1 MSIPMKTIP
10 GYFNEKPGIQVGTKM
25 EGDIRLGSDGR
36 YVFDEQGVRFLKQ
49 MGVDWVMVGDVPEHN
64 AKTYKAVR
72 EQLEE
77 RGLKIYRLQNI
88 ELHNMPA
95 VTLGLPDRDRMIDRY
110 LQNITDL
117 GEAGIHYATYAHMGN
132 GIWRGDA
139 RREVR
144 GGATAGGLDLVPISD
159 VCCPPTGALSNFRM
173 SNLAYNSQPL
183 DLLLADGRVVYTD
196 VQFKETTYFKQ
207 IRPGTYQFYLA
218 ETNLLP
224 MPSYLDIE
232 TMDSAFIGMA
242 PPFSALASLQ
252 LEAAPRSTYTL
263 YVLSGGSG
271 SNEIQTLVV
280 TDR

>member
-1 MSIPMKTIP
+1 MVPGWPRWSSI
-10 GYFNEKPGIQVGTKM
+10 
-25 EGDIRLGSDGR
+25 
-36 YVFDEQGVRFLKQ
+36 RFL
-49 MGVDWVMVGDVPEHN
+49 N
-64 AKTYKAVR
+64 AARSYPPFRIFIGSTLAVR
-72 EQLEE
+72 SLEFTAVSS
-77 RGLKIYRLQNI
+77 YRR
-88 ELHNMPA
+88 MA
-95 VTLGLPDRDRMIDRY
+95 SGYRSVT
-110 LQNITDL
+110 
-117 GEAGIHYATYAHMGN
+117 
-132 GIWRGDA
+132 
-139 RREVR
+139 VC
-144 GGATAGGLDLVPISD
+144 LDLVPISD

>member
-1 MSIPMKTIP
+1 MVPGWPRWSSI
-10 GYFNEKPGIQVGTKM
+10 
-25 EGDIRLGSDGR
+25 
-36 YVFDEQGVRFLKQ
+36 RFL
-49 MGVDWVMVGDVPEHN
+49 N
-64 AKTYKAVR
+64 AARSYPPFRIFIGSTLAVR
-72 EQLEE
+72 SLEFTAVSS
-77 RGLKIYRLQNI
+77 YRR
-88 ELHNMPA
+88 MA
-95 VTLGLPDRDRMIDRY
+95 SGYRSVTVSGQDGYIY
-110 LQNITDL
+110 LQKTLPFQDNAPVTV
-117 GEAGIHYATYAHMGN
+117 A
-132 GIWRGDA
+132 
-139 RREVR
+139 VVQ
-144 GGATAGGLDLVPISD
+144 TAGGLDLVPISD
-159 VCCPPTGALSNFRM
+159 VCCPP
-173 SNLAYNSQPL
+173 NSQPL